1 MITEKT
7 PAIMSVIKTRVNA
20 CNYDKSAS
28 PDISLSLYDNVC
40 DFLEK
45 VPHNNFTRDVSI
57 DLHTNSFK
65 ITYTKLTTK
74 NIKRF

>member
-1 MITEKT
+1 
-7 PAIMSVIKTRVNA
+7 MSVIKTRVNA

-28 PDISLSLYDNVC
+28 PDISLSLYDNVT

-57 DLHTNSFK
+57 NPNTNTFK
-65 ITYTKLTTK
+65 ITYTKLTNSK
-74 NIKRF
+74 VKRV

>member
-45 VPHNNFTRDVSI
+45 VPHKDFERTVSI
-57 DLHTNSFK
+57 NPNTHSFS
-65 ITYTKLTTK
+65 ITYTKLTAK
-74 NIKRF
+74 NVKRV